1 MWIWRKIKYSI
12 LILIQTCHS
21 YWLHPSYKICERLHK
36 LTSKCKK
43 KLTLS
48 PFSNGFNQLNITPL
62 FSQSLSETKR
72 KSVYIIVNKIWK
84 NDNKQWKLQ
93 IRIERKILWNWNCNF
108 ILYQLFYISQP
119 TNEHILNIY
128 TKECLQLLRMKR
140 IDLYSYYVYETI
152 VLNLRYYMDNI
163 INYWLITLCCMWQRQ
178 SVNPHR
184 YNKVKTSASKS

>member
-1 MWIWRKIKYSI
+1 MGVIYSFWIWRKIKYSI

-36 LTSKCKK
+36 LTSKCKN

-62 FSQSLSETKR
+62 FSQSLAETKR

-108 ILYQLFYISQP
+108 ILYQLFFTANEWTHPKYIYKGVSS
-119 TNEHILNIY
+119 TSKNEEDWSL
-128 TKECLQLLRMKR
+128 
-140 IDLYSYYVYETI
+140 
-152 VLNLRYYMDNI
+152 
-163 INYWLITLCCMWQRQ
+163 
-178 SVNPHR
+178 
-184 YNKVKTSASKS
+184 

>member
-1 MWIWRKIKYSI
+1 M
-12 LILIQTCHS
+12 
-21 YWLHPSYKICERLHK
+21 
-36 LTSKCKK
+36 
-43 KLTLS
+43 
-48 PFSNGFNQLNITPL
+48 
-62 FSQSLSETKR
+62 
-72 KSVYIIVNKIWK
+72 NKIWK

-178 SVNPHR
+178 YVNPHR
-184 YNKVKTSASKS
+184 YSKVKTSAIIIRVCFKFYRMFCAYFVISIQISVTGVPCFLGKRYIT